1 MDTPGE
7 MRIHNFLR
15 ATLAEFYYTL
25 YNNYICKFFMMFWLL
40 LENISGKADRTI
52 DFFKTKS
59 KGICTNLWLCIEL

>member
-15 ATLAEFYYTL
+15 ATLAEFEFYYTL

-40 LENISGKADRTI
+40 LENISGR
-52 DFFKTKS
+52 S
-59 KGICTNLWLCIEL
+59 R